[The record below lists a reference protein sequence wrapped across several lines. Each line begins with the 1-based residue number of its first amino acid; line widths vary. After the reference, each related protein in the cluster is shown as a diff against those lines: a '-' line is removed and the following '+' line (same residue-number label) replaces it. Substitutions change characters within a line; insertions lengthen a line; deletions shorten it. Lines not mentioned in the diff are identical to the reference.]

1 MKPSAISSFMVGT
14 FGLSLAGAASAAD
27 APAGY
32 EPGKIFIVTCSTE
45 DAQGNFSCKRA
56 LMETPPASTSAGTNA
71 KIAAV
76 TATPA
81 SPASPPAPAPAASAP
96 VAPKLVSPLDT
107 EGKAVMAKTAEEAIT
122 NLLQADLS
130 IPPSPAAALLGI
142 SADKVQRPASIREL
156 SAAVVRGIGPDG
168 KVQSAVALD
177 IAPAFVF
184 FPRLI
189 GAGNVYAPASATG
202 DGDGNWNQRVLRML
216 ARTTLS
222 FGTTNPD
229 ASGASRSAVGLRV
242 GVYDSGDPGLYWS
255 KAVNCVSQI
264 TGVLP
269 QGPTKPGEAAA
280 PFAVDYSK
288 CDPMKDAANN
298 LWAKPSL
305 YAGYGQSWYSKTG
318 VLTDRAPDV
327 KQIWLSGS
335 AGWAPDDK
343 TPGHASDWRALG
355 QLYLGRR
362 LNDRVADPKN
372 AGQLLREDTS
382 ETILRLRAGKPNWHG
397 FFEHGRSRVSLGD
410 ATTRSLRHSAF
421 GAEFMLDFLGG
432 KDNWLE
438 IASVRK
444 EGVLDGKTYS
454 GVLLNFRIGTPSL
467 TITEAGTTASKK

>member
-1 MKPSAISSFMVGT
+1 MAGT
-14 FGLSLAGAASAAD
+14 AGFLLADVATAAEASD
-27 APAGY
+27 GFR
-32 EPGKIFIVTCSTE
+32 PGKSYLTTCTPL
-45 DAQGNFSCKRA
+45 DAKGSFSCEHTVV
-56 LMETPPASTSAGTNA
+56 ET
-71 KIAAV
+71 
-76 TATPA
+76 
-81 SPASPPAPAPAASAP
+81 PPAPAPGVKVATAPAPAPTAAATAASAP
-96 VAPKLVSPLDT
+96 KLLSPLDT
-107 EGKAVMAKTAEEAIT
+107 QAKAIVAKTADEAIT
-122 NLLQADLS
+122 NLQQADFS
-130 IPPSPAAALLGI
+130 IPASPAAALLGI
-142 SADKVQRPASIREL
+142 SADKVQRPATIREL

-177 IAPAFVF
+177 IAPAFVL

-189 GAGNVYAPASATG
+189 GAGDVYAPAGATSDS
-202 DGDGNWNQRVLRML
+202 DGTWNQRALRML

-242 GVYDSGDPGLYWS
+242 GLYDSGDPGLYWS

-264 TGVLP
+264 TGVVPL
-269 QGPTKPGEAAA
+269 GPTKPGEVAA
-280 PFAVDYSK
+280 PIAVDYSK

-305 YAGYGQSWYSKTG
+305 YAGYGQSWYSNTG
-318 VLTDRAPDV
+318 ALTDRAPDV
-327 KQIWLSGS
+327 KQIWVSGS

-343 TPGHASDWRALG
+343 TPGQANDWRSLG
-355 QLYLGRR
+355 QIYFGRR
-362 LNDRVADPKN
+362 LNDRTADPKN
-372 AGQLLREDTS
+372 AGQLLREDAS
-382 ETILRLRAGKPNWHG
+382 ETILRLRTGKTHWHA
-397 FFEHGRSRVSLGD
+397 FLEHGRSRVSLGN
-410 ATTRSLRHSAF
+410 ATTRNLRHNAW